1 MPGNPPLT
9 PEERRL
15 ITRQP
20 AGPYLIESWPH
31 RPVAGPQPLPEPPS
45 TLAVE
50 RLVWQICH
58 FTLAPLRL
66 VSAFV
71 SADRRR
77 RGTGA

>member
-1 MPGNPPLT
+1 MVGDSPVT

-15 ITRQP
+15 ITRKP
-20 AGPYLIESWPH
+20 AGPYLIETLPR

-50 RLVWQICH
+50 HLVWRLCH
-58 FTLAPLRL
+58 VWLAPLRL

-77 RGTGA
+77 RGEA